1 MYVVFAG
8 AGASLAVDKKQYPT
22 TLEFFQQLPESIH
35 DDAIFKATVNY
46 LKSQKGNETPD
57 IEEILWII
65 SEQEEDISKLI
76 DASSPI
82 GWLLNSNRIMPLTN
96 VRGDIHNPL
105 QQAGPTFFRKVRKLI
120 YDINE
125 QIYTFYRAEP
135 STKALSKTW
144 TPFYTQMLSQ
154 NPKTAIEVFTTNY
167 DVVLEAALQ
176 SVHGQGALTI
186 DGRKKRVYESLD
198 LDAWSQHSNE
208 KLKNNKYIRL
218 TKLHGSV
225 DWTQESSDA
234 PILSS
239 APGFRGEHGKHVI
252 LYPGFKGNPEAEP
265 FITFHQHFSNC
276 IREAETLIFI
286 GFAFRDLYINT
297 LLETRTSPTTKII
310 VIDPSS
316 SLPNM
321 PFSANQVRHIKAKFN
336 EESISKCI
344 SLISE

>member
-1 MYVVFAG
+1 MYIVFAG
-8 AGASLAVDKKQYPT
+8 AGASIAVNKKQYPT
-22 TLEFFQQLPESIH
+22 TREFFQQLPQSIK
-35 DDAIFKATVNY
+35 DDIIFKSTVDY
-46 LKSQKGNETPD
+46 LKSKKEIDTPD

-65 SEQEEDISKLI
+65 TEQEEDISKLI
-76 DASSPI
+76 DSSSPI
-82 GWLLNSNRIMPLTN
+82 GWLLNKNRIMPLTN
-96 VRGDIHNPL
+96 VKGDIHNPL
-105 QQAGPTFFRKVRKLI
+105 RQAGPTFDKRVKQLI

-135 STKALSKTW
+135 STQDLSKTW
-144 TPFYTQMLSQ
+144 TPFYTKMLAQHS
-154 NPKTAIEVFTTNY
+154 KTAIEVFTTNY

-176 SVHGQGALTI
+176 SIHGQGALTI

-198 LDAWSQHSNE
+198 LDAWSQNSNE

-225 DWTQESSDA
+225 DWTQESTDA
-234 PILSS
+234 PILTS

-252 LYPGFKGNPEAEP
+252 LYPGFKGDPEAEP
-265 FITFHQHFSNC
+265 FITFHQHFSNY

-286 GFAFRDLYINT
+286 GFAFRDQYINT
-297 LLETRTSPTTKII
+297 LLETRTSPTTQII

-321 PFSANQVRHIKAKFN
+321 PFSANQVRHIKSEFN
-336 EESISKCI
+336 KDSIDKCT